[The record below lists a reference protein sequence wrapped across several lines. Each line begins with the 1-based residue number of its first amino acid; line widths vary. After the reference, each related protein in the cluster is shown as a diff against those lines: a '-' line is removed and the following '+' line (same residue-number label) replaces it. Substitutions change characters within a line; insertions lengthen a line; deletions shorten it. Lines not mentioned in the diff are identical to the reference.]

1 MWMNVK
7 QWEYLE
13 WNSIIFIAIYF
24 DIVIEINII
33 CYIRIMF
40 LNHIGN
46 ERYNTLDI
54 KIGGANTHFKT
65 NDRSICLSFIF
76 PFHNS
81 SVEETMDG
89 KEQDQ
94 VSMIRWHDD
103 IQGLNTFVKME
114 TVYKVL

>member
-1 MWMNVK
+1 MNVK

-33 CYIRIMF
+33 CYIWIMF
-40 LNHIGN
+40 SNHIGN

>member
-1 MWMNVK
+1 MR
-7 QWEYLE
+7 
-13 WNSIIFIAIYF
+13 
-24 DIVIEINII
+24 D
-33 CYIRIMF
+33 
-40 LNHIGN
+40 
-46 ERYNTLDI
+46 TLDI

-94 VSMIRWHDD
+94 VSMIRWHDE
-103 IQGLNTFVKME
+103 QGLNIFVKME
-114 TVYKVL
+114 TIYIRMSYSNMWSLSFSESFQIMGYIAPF

>member
-1 MWMNVK
+1 MG
-7 QWEYLE
+7 
-13 WNSIIFIAIYF
+13 
-24 DIVIEINII
+24 D
-33 CYIRIMF
+33 
-40 LNHIGN
+40 
-46 ERYNTLDI
+46 TLDI

-114 TVYKVL
+114 TVYKDELLKYVIIIFFGVLSNNGINRNLLIYEHFTNYEKF